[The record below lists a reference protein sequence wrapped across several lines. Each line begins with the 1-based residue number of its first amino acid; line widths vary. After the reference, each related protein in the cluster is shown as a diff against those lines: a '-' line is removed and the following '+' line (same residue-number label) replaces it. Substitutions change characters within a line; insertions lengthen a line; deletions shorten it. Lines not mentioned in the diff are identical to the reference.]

1 MHLVES
7 IIRSIQFSYFG
18 IGILRFQI
26 DFQPD
31 KIAPKPFERAFIM
44 ISVDKS
50 VFNLL
55 NDAPCNS
62 TVKVFFFI
70 ALNQPEDGVHG
81 LRITKEQLAV
91 SLNAGKSSI
100 FRDLKWLKDNL
111 LIQEIKFVEDFD
123 YMTNPRFVMNN
134 SDFQERMNEWNRRCR
149 IDIQHELDLK
159 RKRRLKAARIQK
171 N

>member
-1 MHLVES
+1 
-7 IIRSIQFSYFG
+7 
-18 IGILRFQI
+18 
-26 DFQPD
+26 
-31 KIAPKPFERAFIM
+31 M
-44 ISVDKS
+44 ISVDKN

-55 NDAPCNS
+55 NETPTAS

-70 ALNQPEDGVHG
+70 ALNQPDEGVHG
-81 LRITKEQLAV
+81 LRTTKEELAV

-123 YMTNPRFVMNN
+123 YMANPRFVMNN

-149 IDIQHELDLK
+149 LDIQHELELK
-159 RKRRLKAARIQK
+159 RKRRLKAARKQK

>member
-1 MHLVES
+1 
-7 IIRSIQFSYFG
+7 
-18 IGILRFQI
+18 
-26 DFQPD
+26 
-31 KIAPKPFERAFIM
+31 M
-44 ISVDKS
+44 ISIDKD

-55 NDAPCNS
+55 IDAPNNS

-70 ALNQPEDGVHG
+70 ALNQPDEGVHG
-81 LRITKEQLAV
+81 LRTTKEQLAGT
-91 SLNAGKSSI
+91 LNAGKSSI

-123 YMTNPRFVMNN
+123 YMANPRFVMNN
-134 SDFQERMNEWNRRCR
+134 SDFNDRMNEWNRRCR
-149 IDIQHELDLK
+149 IDIQHELELK

>member
-1 MHLVES
+1 
-7 IIRSIQFSYFG
+7 
-18 IGILRFQI
+18 
-26 DFQPD
+26 
-31 KIAPKPFERAFIM
+31 M
-44 ISVDKS
+44 ISIDKD

-55 NDAPCNS
+55 IDAPNNS

-70 ALNQPEDGVHG
+70 ALNQPDEGVHG
-81 LRITKEQLAV
+81 LRTTKEQLAGT
-91 SLNAGKSSI
+91 LNAGKSSI

-123 YMTNPRFVMNN
+123 YMANPRFVMNN
-134 SDFQERMNEWNRRCR
+134 SDFNDRMNEWNRRCR